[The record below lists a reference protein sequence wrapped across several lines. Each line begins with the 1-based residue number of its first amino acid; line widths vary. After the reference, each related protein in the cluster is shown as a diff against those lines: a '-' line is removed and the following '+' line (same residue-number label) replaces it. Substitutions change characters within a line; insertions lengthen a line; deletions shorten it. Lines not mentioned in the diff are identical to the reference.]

1 MSLTADLIDQFVQAT
16 NDEKQEVSD
25 GIAYGTVVIDGEST
39 YVQLDGSTY
48 NTPVTTTTN
57 VKHGERV
64 SVLIKDHTVTITGN
78 FSSPADSTSSL
89 MSSINSFDMAVG
101 KKITTEELTAN
112 SAFIKFLLSDKIVAE
127 DIVAANAK
135 IDALEVDKL
144 TVEDLKAVYGNFD
157 ALDAYFAQL
166 GVATIDKATIK
177 ELNATSGHF
186 RELHVDYGEFERIT
200 AAKGVF
206 DDIVTDTIEAQIING
221 TALDVKYANIDFAN
235 IGEAAIT
242 KLFSESGIIKDLI
255 VSEGKITG
263 ELVGVTIRG
272 DLIEAGT
279 LRADKLVVLG
289 SDGKYYKLSTDFTA
303 IPGVEPVEE
312 DKIHG
317 SSLVANSITAE
328 KIAVDDLVAFGA
340 TIGGFKM
347 TADSLYSDVKSAV
360 NNDTRGIYADTTGQ
374 FAVGD
379 ANNFLKFY
387 RDTDGKYKLGIKA
400 SEIIL
405 ESGKNIETAINDA
418 IANVTVEYA
427 LSSSKDTPPT
437 NYADG
442 NCDVEVTLNDD
453 GTQTLSIVSI
463 GTVRNHNAT
472 LVENDDGTYILVVA
486 DAGVSDGENHGASL
500 IQNSDGTY
508 KLAVTQD
515 NDGTAHNIE
524 IVRNT
529 DGTSTLSVAKVNT
542 IGHYH
547 VTATEN
553 DDGTQTL
560 SIDDAEGW
568 SEVSPSWTSG
578 KYVWTRNKIVYSNP
592 PRIGY
597 TTPICDTSWSAVN
610 DLEEESKEH
619 VHDQISS
626 VNKKLTDDKISLE
639 SMIER
644 NATKINSLDS
654 LVETIRGKLQRIV
667 TDEDEKKM
675 TMFEQSE
682 DSYIFNFF
690 EKQQTQTDAINAYQG
705 AVVIGKDEV
714 TGDPNITIQSAAEA
728 SIKLKL
734 NNDDISFLDKSNKE
748 IGVISADTEGRLG
761 IAVDNETVTGELRQ
775 SNPSAPD
782 GEFVWQVRRNGNYG
796 LSWKEKVKV

>member
-16 NDEKQEVSD
+16 NDDKQEVSD
-25 GIAYGTVVIDGEST
+25 GIAYGTVVIDGDST

-48 NTPVTTTTN
+48 NTPVTTTAN
-57 VKHGERV
+57 VIHGDRV
-64 SVLIKDHTVTITGN
+64 AVLIKNHTATITGN
-78 FSSPADSTSSL
+78 FSSPADSTSSI
-89 MSSINSFDMAVG
+89 MSSINSFDIAVS
-101 KKITTEELTAN
+101 KKLSTEELTAN

-127 DIVAANAK
+127 DIVAANGRFDEFEA
-135 IDALEVDKL
+135 DKL
-144 TVEDLKAVYGNFD
+144 TVENLKAIYGEFEE
-157 ALDAYFAQL
+157 LDAYFAQL
-166 GVATIDKATIK
+166 GVAMIDKATIK

-186 RELHVDYGEFERIT
+186 RDLHVDYGEFERIT
-200 AAKGVF
+200 ATKAEFG
-206 DDIVTDTIEAQIING
+206 DIVAKTIDVQIINS
-221 TALDVKYANIDFAN
+221 TAVNAKFANIDFAN
-235 IGEAAIT
+235 IGEAAIA

-303 IPGVEPVEE
+303 TPGVEPVEE

-347 TADSLYSDVKSAV
+347 TANSLYSDEKSEV

-379 ANNFLKFY
+379 DNNSLKFY
-387 RDTDGKYKLGIKA
+387 RDIDGRYKLAIKA

-453 GTQTLSIVSI
+453 GTQTLSIVSV

-472 LVENDDGTYILVVA
+472 LVENGDGTYILVVA
-486 DAGVSDGENHGASL
+486 DAGAGDVETHGASL
-500 IQNSDGTY
+500 VQNSDGTY
-508 KLAVTQD
+508 KFAVTQD

-524 IVRNT
+524 IARNA
-529 DGTSTLSVAKVNT
+529 DGTSTLSVTKVNT

-547 VTATEN
+547 VTVTEN

-568 SEVSPSWTSG
+568 SEVAPSWTSG

-597 TTPICDTSWSAVN
+597 TTPICDVSWGAVN
-610 DLEEESKEH
+610 EVEKDIKDVQATAS
-619 VHDQISS
+619 
-626 VNKKLTDDKISLE
+626 
-639 SMIER
+639 
-644 NATKINSLDS
+644 ATKEGVNNALSTINDA
-654 LVETIRGKLQRIV
+654 VERVSSNEADIRHLNDVVREIQGSYTTVTIDPETKDATITSQDGTSYTIAWDNMNQRV
-667 TDEDEKKM
+667 DAA
-675 TMFEQSE
+675 SE
-682 DSYIFNFF
+682 HREYITFN
-690 EKQQTQTDAINAYQG
+690 KND
-705 AVVIGKDEV
+705 
-714 TGDPNITIQSAAEA
+714 GDPYIAIAANN
-728 SIKLKL
+728 SGLKLKL
-734 NNDDISFLDKSNKE
+734 SNDTISFLRGEDPIVDIFSKTDDGD
-748 IGVISADTEGRLG
+748 IGLTTSRV
-761 IAVDNETVTGELRQ
+761 NVTYELRHE
-775 SNPSAPD
+775 NGAKPGLGNFA
-782 GEFVWQVRRNGNYG
+782 WNVRNNGNFG
-796 LSWKEKVKV
+796 LSWKPQKKEG